1 MPAEQHT
8 TTSHSHLIEVV
19 HGEGVFTALLPGL
32 KRRDE
37 AMLQGDATNRVIV
50 AGQHFQLTVPSP
62 WMARNLS
69 GVEYEVRSVTP
80 AST

>member
-1 MPAEQHT
+1 M
-8 TTSHSHLIEVV
+8 EVV

-37 AMLQGDATNRVIV
+37 AMLEGDATNRVIV

-62 WMARNLS
+62 WRARNLS
-69 GVEYEVRSVTP
+69 DVEYEVRSVTP